1 MSAVDVMV
9 VDGLT
14 AIDTKETEEGSAPSS
29 PAALTALRR
38 GGVS

>member
-29 PAALTALRR
+29 PAAPAALRR